1 MNNEENKQDDIYTVD
16 IPIDPE
22 LSKKIELR
30 GHRWKQQG
38 PHIIC
43 KSCDMRHAYYIGI
56 DKQLVGINK
65 EGYPLF
71 AKRS

>member
-1 MNNEENKQDDIYTVD
+1 MNNEKNIQDDKYTEEVL
-16 IPIDPE
+16 IDLE

-38 PHIIC
+38 PYIVC
-43 KSCDMRHAYYIGI
+43 KSCDMAHAYHI
-56 DKQLVGINK
+56 GINK
-65 EGYPLF
+65 MLVGMNEEGYPLF